1 MVFSYGGYS
10 SLGHNRDVNED
21 FVFVKELGTNTLLTI
36 VADGNGS
43 APSTLQPAQIAAR
56 QIGKFIEDIF
66 DNGNNEKLLI
76 DNAAVLLKEALVSV
90 NHVIGAFRTANE
102 EIYSGFS
109 CAMTCAL
116 FGTDS
121 NDVDRMTYAHIGN
134 TRLYLIRGNA
144 DGNAAIRQLT
154 KDQTV
159 AQKLVDDKQITE
171 EQYYY
176 VPERNQLLCPLGVFS
191 SPQIDTFS
199 GKIKKD
205 CLFLLTTDGI
215 HYAIKPDAIAEL
227 VLSNDNLDNASRTLC
242 EAAESLHYND
252 DYAAVLIKC
261 N

>member
-1 MVFSYGGYS
+1 MNFSYGGYS

-21 FVFVKELGTNTLLTI
+21 FVYVKELGTNTLLTI

-43 APSTLQPAQIAAR
+43 APSSLQPAQIAAR
-56 QIGKFIEDIF
+56 HVGSFIENIF
-66 DNGNNEKLLI
+66 DNGNNEKLLV
-76 DNAAVLLKEALVSV
+76 DNAAVLLKEALISV
-90 NHVIGAFRTANE
+90 NHEIGAFRTANE

-109 CAMTCAL
+109 CAITCAL

-121 NDVDRMTYAHIGN
+121 NGVDRMTYAHVGN
-134 TRLYLIRGNA
+134 TRMFLIRRNA
-144 DGNAAIRQLT
+144 DGNVAIRQLT

-159 AQKLVDDKQITE
+159 AQKLVDDNQISE

-176 VPERNQLLCPLGVFS
+176 VPERNQLLCPLGLFS

-215 HYAIKPDAIAEL
+215 HYAIKPTPMAEL
-227 VLSNDNLDNASRTLC
+227 VLSSEDLDNASRILC
-242 EAAESLHYND
+242 DAAESLHYND
-252 DYAAVLIKC
+252 DYAAVLIRC